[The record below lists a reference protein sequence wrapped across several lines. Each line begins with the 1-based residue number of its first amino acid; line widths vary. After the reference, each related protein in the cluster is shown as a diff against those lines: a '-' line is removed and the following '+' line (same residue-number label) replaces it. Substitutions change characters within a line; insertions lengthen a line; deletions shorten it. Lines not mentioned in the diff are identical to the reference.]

1 MKYSRHDLEK
11 LANHSVMLSMKTGDR
26 LVDSV
31 LGVLKSNPMNPEQIR
46 RLTEMA
52 NTDMFLQ
59 KFKGTSGDDRFV
71 DFEVADPEEIIKKNL
86 GEDPRPAFSSSK
98 SLTVTVRSG
107 PEGTHVTKSVKRDPG
122 LDSEDSRFYEDVT
135 PTKLDKLDLGD
146 ILSASDL
153 NGSSEEKVASASLS
167 ARDSLSPFDRNKAE
181 ELLLGKIADAN
192 YKCDNLAE
200 KLASVFR
207 GMYSKERHPSF
218 EKEALAN
225 FGKPAIVALQAV
237 RSKLGMPSLSANVS
251 EEAIKTASDRYISNK
266 KSEGM
271 EEVGEYLAKLSQYA
285 EAAASLEYLKTGT
298 VKEAFMPGLGSLGL
312 ALGANSLTGDTTK
325 GLSYQLSRKFI
336 PLGDRIQ
343 AVDETAKDVRKKTVD
358 GILNFIGDSIEDSM
372 DERERESRLAGL
384 KQKRGVATAQMI
396 KSNPD
401 LLASGKNNLLMAV
414 NTIGKIAP
422 ELSTNV
428 PFLTSHTRQM
438 LYNSEGG
445 IPTLDATSIQAMAKA
460 EKALTSL
467 NNPKLNPYGG

>member
-11 LANHSVMLSMKTGDR
+11 LANHSVMLSMQTGDR

-31 LGVLKSNPMNPEQIR
+31 LGVLKGNPMNPEQIR

-86 GEDPRPAFSSSK
+86 GEDPKPAFSSSK
-98 SLTVTVRSG
+98 SLTVTVSSG
-107 PEGTHVTKSVKRDPG
+107 PEGTQVTKSIKRDPG
-122 LDSEDSRFYEDVT
+122 LDSEDSRFYEDIT

-146 ILSASDL
+146 ILSSSDL
-153 NGSSEEKVASASLS
+153 NGSSEEKVASATLS
-167 ARDSLSPFDRNKAE
+167 TAETLSPFDRQKTE
-181 ELLLGKIADAN
+181 ELLLDKMAAAN
-192 YKCDNLAE
+192 YRCDDLAQ
-200 KLASVFR
+200 KLASTFK
-207 GMYSKERHPSF
+207 GMYSRERHPLF

-237 RSKLGMPSLSANVS
+237 RSKLGMPSLSSNVS
-251 EEAIKTASDRYISNK
+251 SETIKTASDRYVSNK
-266 KSEGM
+266 NSEGM
-271 EEVGEYLAKLSQYA
+271 AEVQEYLEKLSQYV
-285 EAAASLEYLKTGT
+285 EASSVLEYLKTGS
-298 VKEAFMPGLGSLGL
+298 VKTAAIGLPSLGL
-312 ALGANSLTGDTTK
+312 ALGANSLMGDTAR
-325 GLSYQLSRKFI
+325 GLSYQLGRKFI

-343 AVDETAKDVRKKTVD
+343 AVDETAKEVRKKTVD
-358 GILNFIGDSIEDSM
+358 GIMDFIGDSIEDSM
-372 DERERESRLAGL
+372 AAREKEDRLNSL
-384 KQKRGVATAQMI
+384 KQQRGVATAQML

-438 LYNSEGG
+438 LYNSDGG

-467 NNPKLNPYGG
+467 NNSKLNPYGG